1 MEKIVVISW
10 QNILKKSSL
19 VVLKTNSSSSS
30 LQMKKSYLFLIF
42 VLLLIL
48 SSCKTIVYNA
58 PNVTDYK
65 IFNTSLIKKSSNP
78 FKIPKSNKSSVLP
91 DEFLWAISNDDSKV
105 YNYKS
110 PEDFLIS
117 QGTLSFIIIKNDT
130 IVYEKYFNG
139 FEPDSIRTIF
149 SVSKAF
155 TSALI
160 GIAINEGFIKSV
172 NQLVSD
178 FIPSFKSNGKD
189 KMTINNLLNMTSGL
203 SENDYDDI
211 LKIGL
216 FYYSRNQNRRA
227 ERTKLRYKPGTK
239 FQYSSITTQL
249 LGICLEKAT
258 KKPFETYFKEKIWEP
273 MGMEYNALSSKD
285 DKGFHKYFGGIS
297 ANPKDLAKFGL
308 LYLKKGNWFGKQ
320 IVPKE
325 WVEATAKRDTIQG
338 KSTSYT
344 NCFWLDTYPLE
355 NEFNKSDFF
364 AGGYGGQIVY
374 VNPENN
380 TIIIRTGTTEVD
392 VHWGKSFSK
401 LSHFPLNN
409 FVDSR
414 EIYNSKLNG
423 TYNNKFG
430 KELYFYDEAGKIIMK
445 FKDEDYECDLVPSSD
460 VTFEDKKHGRKV
472 LVEFDKDKIKGVIL
486 EEGRNSY
493 YFSKR

>member
-1 MEKIVVISW
+1 M
-10 QNILKKSSL
+10 KKSVFFKILVL
-19 VVLKTNSSSSS
+19 VVL
-30 LQMKKSYLFLIF
+30 
-42 VLLLIL
+42 L
-48 SSCKTIVYNA
+48 SSCRSIIYNA

-65 IFNTSLIKKSSNP
+65 IFNTQLIEKSSKP
-78 FKIPKSNKSSVLP
+78 FQIPRSSKSSTLP
-91 DEFLWAISNDDSKV
+91 DEFLWAISNDDDKV
-105 YNYKS
+105 YNYKT

-117 QGTLSFIIIKNDT
+117 QGTLSFIVIKNDT

-155 TSALI
+155 TSTLV
-160 GIAINEGFIKSV
+160 GIAINEGYIKSV
-172 NQLVSD
+172 DQLVSD
-178 FIPSFKSNGKD
+178 FIPSFKSKGKEE
-189 KMTINNLLNMTSGL
+189 MTINNLLQMTSGL
-203 SENDYDDI
+203 SENDYNDI
-211 LKIGL
+211 LKIGF
-216 FYYSRNQNRRA
+216 FYYSKDQNRRA
-227 ERTKLRYKPGTK
+227 EKTKLRYKPGTK

-258 KKPFETYFKEKIWEP
+258 GKPFETYFKEKIWEP
-273 MGMEYNALSSKD
+273 MGMEYNALSSRD

-308 LYLKKGNWFGKQ
+308 LYLKKGNWNGQQ
-320 IVPKE
+320 IVPEE
-325 WVEATAKRDTIQG
+325 WVKATAKRDTIQG

-355 NEFNKSDFF
+355 NEFNKSDLF

-380 TIIIRTGTTEVD
+380 TVIIRTGTTEVD
-392 VHWGKSFSK
+392 VHWGRSFSK
-401 LSHFPLNN
+401 LSHFPLNKV
-409 FVDSR
+409 VDSQ
-414 EIYNSKLNG
+414 ELYNSKLIG
-423 TYNNKFG
+423 TYKNKFG
-430 KELYFYDEAGKIIMK
+430 KEIYIYDEAGRVIMK
-445 FKDEDYECDLVPSSD
+445 CNGENFECHLVPSSD

-486 EEGRNSY
+486 EEGKNSF

>member
-1 MEKIVVISW
+1 M
-10 QNILKKSSL
+10 KKSVFFKSLVL
-19 VVLKTNSSSSS
+19 VVL
-30 LQMKKSYLFLIF
+30 
-42 VLLLIL
+42 L
-48 SSCKTIVYNA
+48 SSCRPIIYNV

-65 IFNTSLIKKSSNP
+65 IFKTETIDKSSSP
-78 FKIPKSNKSSVLP
+78 CQIPRSATTSTLP
-91 DEFLWAISNDDSKV
+91 DEFLWAISNDDDKV

-117 QGTLSFIIIKNDT
+117 QGTLSFIVIKNDT

-139 FEPDSIRTIF
+139 FEPDSLRTIF

-155 TSALI
+155 TSSLV
-160 GIAINEGFIKSV
+160 GIAINEGYIKSV
-172 NQLVSD
+172 DQLVSD
-178 FIPSFKSNGKD
+178 FIPSFKSNGKE
-189 KMTINNLLNMTSGL
+189 KMTINNLLQMTSGL
-203 SENDYDDI
+203 SENDYGDI
-211 LKIGL
+211 LRLGL
-216 FYYSRNQNRRA
+216 FYYAKDQNKRA
-227 ERTKLRYKPGTK
+227 LKTKLRHEPGTE

-249 LGICLEKAT
+249 LGICLEKAIG
-258 KKPFETYFKEKIWEP
+258 KSFETYFKEKIWEP

-308 LYLKKGNWFGKQ
+308 LYLNNGNWNGKQ
-320 IVPKE
+320 IVPE
-325 WVEATAKRDTIQG
+325 DWVKATAKRDTIQG

-355 NEFNKSDFF
+355 NVFNKSDFF

-380 TIIIRTGTTEVD
+380 TVIIRTGTTEVD
-392 VHWGKSFSK
+392 VHWGRSFSK
-401 LSHFPLNN
+401 LSHFPLNK
-409 FVDSR
+409 VQDSQ
-414 EIYNSKLNG
+414 ELYNSKLIG
-423 TYNNKFG
+423 TYKNKFG
-430 KELYFYDEAGKIIMK
+430 KEIYIYDEAGKVIMK
-445 FKDEDYECDLVPSSD
+445 CNGENFECHLVPSSD

>member
-1 MEKIVVISW
+1 M
-10 QNILKKSSL
+10 KKSVFFKSLIL
-19 VVLKTNSSSSS
+19 VVL
-30 LQMKKSYLFLIF
+30 F
-42 VLLLIL
+42 
-48 SSCKTIVYNA
+48 SSCRPIIYNV

-65 IFNTSLIKKSSNP
+65 ILKTETIDKSSSP
-78 FKIPKSNKSSVLP
+78 CQIPRSSTTSTLP
-91 DEFLWAISNDDSKV
+91 DEFLWAISNDDDKV

-117 QGTLSFIIIKNDT
+117 QGTLSFIVIKNDT

-139 FEPDSIRTIF
+139 FEPDSLRTIF
-149 SVSKAF
+149 SVSKSF
-155 TSALI
+155 TSALV
-160 GIAINEGFIKSV
+160 GIAINEDYIKSV
-172 NQLVSD
+172 DQLVSD
-178 FIPSFKSNGKD
+178 FIPSFKSNGKE
-189 KMTINNLLNMTSGL
+189 KMTINNLLQMTSGL
-203 SENDYDDI
+203 SENDYSDI
-211 LKIGL
+211 LRLGL
-216 FYYSRNQNRRA
+216 FYYAKDQNKRA
-227 ERTKLRYKPGTK
+227 LKTKLRHEPGTE

-258 KKPFETYFKEKIWEP
+258 GKSFETYFKEKIWEP

-308 LYLKKGNWFGKQ
+308 LYLNNGFWNGKQ
-320 IVPKE
+320 IVPE
-325 WVEATAKRDTIQG
+325 DWVKATAKRDTIQG

-355 NEFNKSDFF
+355 NVFNKSDFF

-380 TIIIRTGTTEVD
+380 TVIIRTGTTEVD
-392 VHWGKSFSK
+392 VHWGRSFSK
-401 LSHFPLNN
+401 LSHFPLKKLQ
-409 FVDSR
+409 DSQ
-414 EIYNSKLNG
+414 ELYNSKLIG
-423 TYNNKFG
+423 TYKNKFG
-430 KELYFYDEAGKIIMK
+430 KEIYIYDEAGKVIMK
-445 FKDEDYECDLVPSSD
+445 CNGENFECHLVPSSD

>member
-1 MEKIVVISW
+1 M
-10 QNILKKSSL
+10 KKSVFFKSLIL
-19 VVLKTNSSSSS
+19 VVL
-30 LQMKKSYLFLIF
+30 F
-42 VLLLIL
+42 
-48 SSCKTIVYNA
+48 SSCRPIIYNV

-65 IFNTSLIKKSSNP
+65 IFKTETIDKSSSP
-78 FKIPKSNKSSVLP
+78 CQIPRSSTTSTLP
-91 DEFLWAISNDDSKV
+91 DEFLWAISNDDDKV

-117 QGTLSFIIIKNDT
+117 QGTLSFIVIKNDT

-139 FEPDSIRTIF
+139 FEPDSLRTIF
-149 SVSKAF
+149 SVSKSF
-155 TSALI
+155 TSALV
-160 GIAINEGFIKSV
+160 GIAINEDYIKSV
-172 NQLVSD
+172 DQLVSD
-178 FIPSFKSNGKD
+178 FIPSFKSNGKE
-189 KMTINNLLNMTSGL
+189 KMTINNLLQMTSGL
-203 SENDYDDI
+203 SENDYSDI
-211 LKIGL
+211 LRLGL
-216 FYYSRNQNRRA
+216 FYYAKDQNKRA
-227 ERTKLRYKPGTK
+227 LKTKLRHEPGTE

-258 KKPFETYFKEKIWEP
+258 GKSFETYFKEKIWEP

-308 LYLKKGNWFGKQ
+308 LYLNNGFWNGKQ
-320 IVPKE
+320 IVPE
-325 WVEATAKRDTIQG
+325 DWVKATAKRDTIQG

-355 NEFNKSDFF
+355 NVFNKSDFF

-380 TIIIRTGTTEVD
+380 TVIIRTGTTEVD
-392 VHWGKSFSK
+392 VHWGRSFSK
-401 LSHFPLNN
+401 LSHFPLKKLQ
-409 FVDSR
+409 DSQ
-414 EIYNSKLNG
+414 ELYNSKLIG
-423 TYNNKFG
+423 TYKNKFG
-430 KELYFYDEAGKIIMK
+430 KEIYIYDEAGKVIMK
-445 FKDEDYECDLVPSSD
+445 CNGENFECHLVPSSD

>member
-1 MEKIVVISW
+1 M
-10 QNILKKSSL
+10 KKSVFFKSLVL
-19 VVLKTNSSSSS
+19 VVL
-30 LQMKKSYLFLIF
+30 
-42 VLLLIL
+42 L
-48 SSCKTIVYNA
+48 SSCRPIIYNV

-65 IFNTSLIKKSSNP
+65 IFKTETIDKSSSP
-78 FKIPKSNKSSVLP
+78 CQIPKSAITSTLP
-91 DEFLWAISNDDSKV
+91 DEFLWAISNDDDKV

-117 QGTLSFIIIKNDT
+117 QGTLSFIVIKNDT

-139 FEPDSIRTIF
+139 FEPDSLRTIF

-155 TSALI
+155 TSSLV
-160 GIAINEGFIKSV
+160 GIAIDEGYIKSV
-172 NQLVSD
+172 DQLVSD
-178 FIPSFKSNGKD
+178 FIPSFKSNGKE
-189 KMTINNLLNMTSGL
+189 KMTINNLLQMTSGL
-203 SENDYDDI
+203 SENDYGDI
-211 LKIGL
+211 LRLGL
-216 FYYSRNQNRRA
+216 FYYAKDQNKRA
-227 ERTKLRYKPGTK
+227 LKTKLRHEPGTE

-258 KKPFETYFKEKIWEP
+258 GKSFETYFKEKIWEP

-308 LYLKKGNWFGKQ
+308 LYLKNGNWNGQQ
-320 IVPKE
+320 IVPVD
-325 WVEATAKRDTIQG
+325 WVRSTAKRDTIQG

-355 NEFNKSDFF
+355 NVFNKSDFF

-380 TIIIRTGTTEVD
+380 TVIIRTGTTEVD
-392 VHWGKSFSK
+392 VHWGRSFSK
-401 LSHFPLNN
+401 LSHFPLNK
-409 FVDSR
+409 VQDSQ
-414 EIYNSKLNG
+414 ELYNSKLIG
-423 TYNNKFG
+423 TYKNKFG
-430 KELYFYDEAGKIIMK
+430 KEIYIYDEAGKVIMK
-445 FKDEDYECDLVPSSD
+445 CNGENFECHLVPSSD

-486 EEGRNSY
+486 EEGKNSY
-493 YFSKR
+493 YFSRK

>member
-1 MEKIVVISW
+1 M
-10 QNILKKSSL
+10 KKSVFFKILVL
-19 VVLKTNSSSSS
+19 VVL
-30 LQMKKSYLFLIF
+30 
-42 VLLLIL
+42 L
-48 SSCKTIVYNA
+48 SSCRSIIYNA

-65 IFNTSLIKKSSNP
+65 IFNTQLIEKSSKP
-78 FKIPKSNKSSVLP
+78 FQIPRSSKSSTLP
-91 DEFLWAISNDDSKV
+91 DEFLWAISNDDDKV
-105 YNYKS
+105 YNYKT

-117 QGTLSFIIIKNDT
+117 QGTLSFIVIKNDT

-155 TSALI
+155 TSTLV
-160 GIAINEGFIKSV
+160 GIAINEGYIKSV
-172 NQLVSD
+172 DQLVSD
-178 FIPSFKSNGKD
+178 FIPSFKSKGKEE
-189 KMTINNLLNMTSGL
+189 MTINNLLQMTSGL
-203 SENDYDDI
+203 SENDYNDI
-211 LKIGL
+211 LKIGF
-216 FYYSRNQNRRA
+216 FYYSKDQNRRA
-227 ERTKLRYKPGTK
+227 EKTKLRYKPGTK

-258 KKPFETYFKEKIWEP
+258 GKPFETYFKEKIWEP
-273 MGMEYNALSSKD
+273 MGMEYNALSSRD

-308 LYLKKGNWFGKQ
+308 LYLKKGNWNGQQ
-320 IVPKE
+320 IVPEE
-325 WVEATAKRDTIQG
+325 WVKATAKRDTIQG

-355 NEFNKSDFF
+355 NEFNKSDLF

-380 TIIIRTGTTEVD
+380 TVIIRTGTTEVD
-392 VHWGKSFSK
+392 VHWGRSFSK
-401 LSHFPLNN
+401 LSHFPLNKV
-409 FVDSR
+409 VDNQ
-414 EIYNSKLNG
+414 ELYNSKLIG
-423 TYNNKFG
+423 TYKNKFG
-430 KELYFYDEAGKIIMK
+430 KEIYIYDEAGRVIMK
-445 FKDEDYECDLVPSSD
+445 CNGENFECHLVPSSD

-486 EEGRNSY
+486 EEGKNSF

>member
-1 MEKIVVISW
+1 M
-10 QNILKKSSL
+10 KKYLCFKSLVL
-19 VVLKTNSSSSS
+19 VVL
-30 LQMKKSYLFLIF
+30 
-42 VLLLIL
+42 L
-48 SSCKTIVYNA
+48 SSCRPIIYNA

-65 IFNTSLIKKSSNP
+65 IFNTKLIEKSSKP
-78 FKIPKSNKSSVLP
+78 IHIPSAYNVVTLP
-91 DEFLWAISNDDSKV
+91 DEFLWAISNDNKKS
-105 YNYKS
+105 YNFKS

-155 TSALI
+155 TSTLV
-160 GIAINEGFIKSV
+160 GIAINEGYIKSV
-172 NQLVSD
+172 DQLVSD
-178 FIPSFKSNGKD
+178 FIPSFKSKGKEE
-189 KMTINNLLNMTSGL
+189 MTINNLLQMTSGL
-203 SENDYDDI
+203 SENDYNDI
-211 LKIGL
+211 LKIGF
-216 FYYSRNQNRRA
+216 FYYSKDQNRRA
-227 ERTKLRYKPGTK
+227 EKTKLRYKPGTK

-258 KKPFETYFKEKIWEP
+258 GKSFENYFKEKIWEP
-273 MGMEYNALSSKD
+273 MGMEYNALSSRD

-308 LYLKKGNWFGKQ
+308 LYLKKGNWNGQQ
-320 IVPKE
+320 IVPE
-325 WVEATAKRDTIQG
+325 DWVKATAKRDTIQG

-355 NEFNKSDFF
+355 NEFNKSDLF

-380 TIIIRTGTTEVD
+380 TVIIRTGTTEVD
-392 VHWGKSFSK
+392 VHWGRSFSK
-401 LSHFPLNN
+401 LSHFPLNKLI
-409 FVDSR
+409 DSQ
-414 EIYNSKLNG
+414 ELYNSKLIG
-423 TYNNKFG
+423 TYKNKFG
-430 KELYFYDEAGKIIMK
+430 KEIYIYDEAGKVIMK
-445 FKDEDYECDLVPSSD
+445 CNGENFECHLIPSSD

-486 EEGRNSY
+486 EEGKNSF

>member
-1 MEKIVVISW
+1 M
-10 QNILKKSSL
+10 KKSVFFKSLVL
-19 VVLKTNSSSSS
+19 VVL
-30 LQMKKSYLFLIF
+30 
-42 VLLLIL
+42 L
-48 SSCKTIVYNA
+48 SSCRPIIYNV

-65 IFNTSLIKKSSNP
+65 IFKTETIDKSSSP
-78 FKIPKSNKSSVLP
+78 CQIPKSAITSTLP
-91 DEFLWAISNDDSKV
+91 DEFLWAISNDDDKV

-117 QGTLSFIIIKNDT
+117 QGTLSFIVIKNDT

-139 FEPDSIRTIF
+139 FEPDSLRTIF

-155 TSALI
+155 TSSLV
-160 GIAINEGFIKSV
+160 GIAIDEGYIKSV
-172 NQLVSD
+172 DQLVSD
-178 FIPSFKSNGKD
+178 FIPSFKSKGKE
-189 KMTINNLLNMTSGL
+189 KMTINNLLQMTSGL
-203 SENDYDDI
+203 NENDYGDI
-211 LKIGL
+211 LRLGL
-216 FYYSRNQNRRA
+216 FYYAKDQNKRA
-227 ERTKLRYKPGTK
+227 LKTKLRHEPGTE

-249 LGICLEKAT
+249 LGICLEKAIG
-258 KKPFETYFKEKIWEP
+258 KSFETYFKEKIWEP

-308 LYLKKGNWFGKQ
+308 LYLNNGNWNGQQ
-320 IVPKE
+320 IVPE
-325 WVEATAKRDTIQG
+325 DWVKATAKRDTIQG

-355 NEFNKSDFF
+355 NVFNKSDFF

-380 TIIIRTGTTEVD
+380 TVIIRTGTTEVD
-392 VHWGKSFSK
+392 VHWGRSFSK
-401 LSHFPLNN
+401 LSHFPLNK
-409 FVDSR
+409 VQDSQ
-414 EIYNSKLNG
+414 ELYNSKLIG
-423 TYNNKFG
+423 TYKNKFG
-430 KELYFYDEAGKIIMK
+430 KEIYIYDEAGKVIMK
-445 FKDEDYECDLVPSSD
+445 CNGENFECHLVPSSD